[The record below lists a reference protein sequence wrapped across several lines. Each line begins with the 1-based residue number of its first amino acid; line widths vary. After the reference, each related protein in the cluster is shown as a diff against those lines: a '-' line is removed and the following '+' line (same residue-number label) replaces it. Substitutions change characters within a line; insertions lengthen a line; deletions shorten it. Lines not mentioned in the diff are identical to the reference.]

1 MIQTSSWRAQASMK
15 VIERKGGSTDS
26 PTNPCTD
33 PPAFIQKERSMVL
46 TISDE
51 EFVRMQTAVLDGDK
65 QEALQLIR
73 DFVKRLELQKR
84 QGLKSHLD

>member
-1 MIQTSSWRAQASMK
+1 MKASERAGA
-15 VIERKGGSTDS
+15 STDL

-33 PPAFIQKERSMVL
+33 SPAFIQEERSMVL

-51 EFVRMQTAVLDGDK
+51 EFVRMQTAALDGDK
-65 QEALQLIR
+65 QEALRLIGE
-73 DFVKRLELQKR
+73 FVKRLELQRR